1 MKLNKK
7 QIFTIALAVCLI
19 AILSFSTLA
28 WFTDSDE
35 VTNKFHVATS
45 DDPTD
50 PDDIFSV
57 DVMEKVDTDGDGNP
71 DATIDVGDVP
81 NGGFDYEDIY
91 PSAEL
96 VKEPI
101 VVNTGAYD
109 QYIRV
114 NVTVDEAWDKLVGD
128 LTQTY
133 VGYDAT
139 VWTFGG
145 KTVENGKA
153 TYTYYL
159 NRVLPAGD
167 TAGAGRETLFT
178 HVVIPENLTQ
188 ADMATLN
195 GGFTM
200 DVVAQAVQADNTGN
214 SAQDAFALV
223 MP

>member
-1 MKLNKK
+1 M
-7 QIFTIALAVCLI
+7 
-19 AILSFSTLA
+19 
-28 WFTDSDE
+28 
-35 VTNKFHVATS
+35 
-45 DDPTD
+45 
-50 PDDIFSV
+50 
-57 DVMEKVDTDGDGNP
+57 
-71 DATIDVGDVP
+71 
-81 NGGFDYEDIY
+81 
-91 PSAEL
+91 
-96 VKEPI
+96 
-101 VVNTGAYD
+101 NTGAYD

-167 TAGAGRETLFT
+167 AAGAGRETLFT